1 MIPFAGF
8 RASGLGFRGS
18 FGVVI
23 MIPPLA
29 GSCHFVKESVWRSGG
44 RIPVQ
49 RLHTLTEGC
58 AATEA

>member
-1 MIPFAGF
+1 M
-8 RASGLGFRGS
+8 GLGGYDD
-18 FGVVI
+18 
-23 MIPPLA
+23 PPLA